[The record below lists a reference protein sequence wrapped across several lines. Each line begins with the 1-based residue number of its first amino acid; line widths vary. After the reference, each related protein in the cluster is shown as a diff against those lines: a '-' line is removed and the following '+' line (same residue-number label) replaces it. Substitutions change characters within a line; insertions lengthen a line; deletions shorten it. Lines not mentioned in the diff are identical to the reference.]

1 MFLYSCPVCLEVA
14 GRKTPFQHA
23 LPACSK
29 GLTSAPLPILL
40 TPLRDGADS
49 AGGGGWPGVRGRV
62 AWSQQPQAH
71 SGLLVLTSDREVGIH
86 LGGKG
91 MELGGRLAHTNPIST
106 LPYSQSPDFIRG
118 LLFFLALPFFYFL
131 QPVCVGWNSSS
142 HFGREGNLSNGS
154 Q

>member
-1 MFLYSCPVCLEVA
+1 M
-14 GRKTPFQHA
+14 
-23 LPACSK
+23 
-29 GLTSAPLPILL
+29 
-40 TPLRDGADS
+40 
-49 AGGGGWPGVRGRV
+49 

-71 SGLLVLTSDREVGIH
+71 SGLLVLMSDREAGIH

-91 MELGGRLAHTNPIST
+91 MELEGRLAHTSPIST

-118 LLFFLALPFFYFL
+118 LLVFLALPFFYFL